1 MIDVRE
7 GAPGPVLSCAS
18 VKQERIA
25 LNSPIFSN
33 AVVVFRLIRLAAKER
48 SKWEHVVCQWETLAG
63 IAKYAKRESD
73 GRQFLQPYQRI
84 WPTVNRVLQAQYHC
98 TRLDRNPSAPTA
110 G

>member
-1 MIDVRE
+1 
-7 GAPGPVLSCAS
+7 

-63 IAKYAKRESD
+63 IAKYAKRGQMVGNFSSRTSEF
-73 GRQFLQPYQRI
+73 GLP
-84 WPTVNRVLQAQYHC
+84 
-98 TRLDRNPSAPTA
+98 
-110 G
+110 